1 MKSPRLPGVLACVP
15 LALALAAC
23 GVARPPPAA
32 TAAIPAQWNTPLPAS
47 ALPHGGSLAA
57 LAGWWRRHDDPLL
70 VELIEAAQAASP
82 TVASA
87 AARIAEARSAR
98 VAAGAALAPRL
109 DGALSASRGPTTAAG
124 GFAGAGLGT
133 GGSAAA
139 GGTPAAST
147 LAETPPLTTLQAG
160 LQASWELDLFGGL
173 RASRDAAQAR
183 ASAADA
189 RWHDARVSVAADT
202 ANAYF
207 NERACRRQLAVAE
220 SDTRSRAETARL
232 SELSARAGF
241 TAPADAALA
250 HAGASDASARL
261 TQQRTQCAALRAG
274 LVALTGLDAGI
285 LEQKL
290 AAAPVD
296 RGPTAIESIASVPA
310 EALAQRPDVYA
321 AEQAV
326 AAASADAGAAQ
337 AQRYPRLALAGSIAA
352 LQIRVGGFRESLQ
365 TWSVGPVSLSV
376 PIFDG
381 GTRAANAEAARAR
394 YDEAVALYRAGVRQ
408 AVREVEEALLQLQGT
423 AARAAD
429 ADAAVRGYQASFD
442 ATQARYASGL
452 ASLFVLEDA
461 RRTLFAAQTA
471 RVALERERAQA
482 WVALYRAMGGGWSRP
497 EGSIASSGPDG
508 AGDPRNAGN
517 GTATPRPRTDHSP
530 ESPVSSPGTARPAPS
545 LTASTSP

>member
-1 MKSPRLPGVLACVP
+1 MRLPRLLGALACLT

-23 GVARPPPAA
+23 GVTRPPPAA
-32 TAAIPAQWNTPLPAS
+32 AAAVPAQWNTPLPAA

-57 LAGWWRRHDDPLL
+57 LADWWRRHDDALL
-70 VELIEAAQAASP
+70 VELIDAAEAASP

-87 AARIAEARSAR
+87 AARLAEARSNR

-109 DGALSASRGPTTAAG
+109 DGALSASRGPLAPTSGGLPATGATSTTGALAG
-124 GFAGAGLGT
+124 DT
-133 GGSAAA
+133 TSI
-139 GGTPAAST
+139 
-147 LAETPPLTTLQAG
+147 PLTTLQAG

-173 RASRDAAQAR
+173 RASRDAARAR
-183 ASAADA
+183 ASVADA

-220 SDTRSRAETARL
+220 SDTRSRGETARL
-232 SELSARAGF
+232 TELSARAGF

-250 HAGASDASARL
+250 RAGASDASARL
-261 TQQRTQCAALRAG
+261 VQQRSQCAVLRAG
-274 LVALTGLDAGI
+274 LVALTGLDAGV

-290 AAAPVD
+290 VAAPVD
-296 RGPTAIESIASVPA
+296 RAPIAIDSIASVPA
-310 EALAQRPDVYA
+310 AALAQRPDVYA
-321 AEQAV
+321 AELAV

-337 AQRYPRLALAGSIAA
+337 AQRYPRLTLTGSIAA
-352 LQIRVGGFRESLQ
+352 LQIRVGGFRESLD
-365 TWSVGPVSLSV
+365 TWSVGPVSLTV

-381 GTRAANAEAARAR
+381 GARAANAQAARAR
-394 YDEAVALYRAGVRQ
+394 YDEAVALYRASVRQ
-408 AVREVEEALLQLQGT
+408 AVREVEEALLQLQDT
-423 AARAAD
+423 AARADD
-429 ADAAVRGYQASFD
+429 ANAAVRGYQASLD
-442 ATQARYASGL
+442 ATQARYDSGL

-497 EGSIASSGPDG
+497 DG
-508 AGDPRNAGN
+508 AGADTAASDPHLDNAPERPPSIAG
-517 GTATPRPRTDHSP
+517 TPRS
-530 ESPVSSPGTARPAPS
+530 ALA
-545 LTASTSP
+545 LTASTPP